1 MFADPRLM
9 KGRVHSTHPHMLR
22 RLLWKPLATVLVV
35 MPPSLLAQARDST
48 PPNQSPRGCTSC
60 AEWNAPQKPFRI
72 YGNTYYVGTHG
83 LSAILLT
90 SRAGHVL
97 IDAGLPES
105 APLVEANIRA
115 LGFRVEDIKLILNS
129 HAHFDHAGGIAAL
142 QRASGATVAA
152 SAWSARVL
160 ERGTS
165 LPDDPQYGLASAYPP
180 VHGVR
185 VIADGDTVRVGSLA
199 LAAHFTPGH
208 TPGGTTWT
216 WRACDRGRCLDL
228 VYADSQTPISADGFS
243 FAHSTTYPAVMSD
256 FAHGFAVLEHLPCD
270 VLLTPH
276 PGASQLWER
285 LAAREHGDADALVDR
300 AACRRLAATARQ
312 QLAHRV
318 AAESQAQ

>member
-1 MFADPRLM
+1 
-9 KGRVHSTHPHMLR
+9 
-22 RLLWKPLATVLVV
+22 

-48 PPNQSPRGCTSC
+48 PPSQPARGCTSC
-60 AEWNAPQKPFRI
+60 AEWNAPQTPFRI

-90 SRAGHVL
+90 SPAGHVL

-152 SAWSARVL
+152 SPWSARVL
-160 ERGTS
+160 ERGAS
-165 LPDDPQYGLASAYPP
+165 LPDDPQYGVAFAYPP

-185 VIADGDTVRVGSLA
+185 VIADGETVRVGSLA
-199 LAAHFTPGH
+199 LTAHFTPGH

-216 WRACDRGRCLDL
+216 WRACERDRCLDL
-228 VYADSQTPISADGFS
+228 VYADSQTPVSADGFS
-243 FAHSTTYPAVMSD
+243 FAHSTTYPTVMSD
-256 FAHGFAVLEHLPCD
+256 FAHGFAVLEHLSCD

-276 PGASQLWER
+276 PGASRLWER
-285 LAAREHGDADALVDR
+285 LAAREHGDAGALVDR
-300 AACRRLAATARQ
+300 TACRRLAATARQ

-318 AAESQAQ
+318 ATESHAQ